1 MPYIDNAKRIKY
13 EKRIQDSLN
22 VLRKVPKENVDGEL
36 NYVITKILR
45 GLYGPG
51 RVVAP
56 YEDNKI
62 KEKGDA

>member
-1 MPYIDNAKRIKY
+1 MPYIDNTERTKY
-13 EKRIQDSLN
+13 EKGIQDLLN

-51 RVVAP
+51 Y
-56 YEDNKI
+56 YEYNRGI
-62 KEKGDA
+62 GVSAAGVL